1 MKKLVLTLLI
11 GVTTLTAFSQVPSY
25 VPTNGLV
32 GYWPFNG
39 NANDESGNGNNGK
52 LLNFDGTNFIT
63 ITDFNSALESDR
75 FGKKSSSL
83 LTKNYASNVK
93 LPITN
98 NLFKSN
104 FTFSIWSKI
113 DSIKSEY
120 PSIVESETNNFT
132 IQYTNFNNELKIG
145 SYMTVNNISPFGEV
159 ISPITYKNWNL
170 ITVVNENFVN
180 KFYINGKL
188 VYTAKNSNE
197 NQGQS
202 ISNFIRVGNG
212 IQLPQCSFY
221 GMTDD
226 ISIYNRAL
234 TQQEI
239 TALYQGCSIPP
250 ASITPQSTTT
260 FCQGGSVILNAS
272 AGSGYTYEWYKNG
285 TIINGSTTSSYTA
298 NQSGS
303 YTVKV
308 INGSC
313 NATSSA
319 TTVTVNPNPTATITP
334 QGIITICQNGFVA
347 LNAST
352 GTGYTYEWYKDDN
365 IINGSTTSYYKP
377 NQSGSYTV
385 KVING
390 SCNATSS
397 ATTVTVNPNPTAAIN
412 AAGVSTFC
420 QGGSVVLNAST
431 GSGYTYEW
439 YKNGNIINGS
449 ITSAYIANQS
459 GSYTVKVINGSCNAT
474 SSATT
479 VTVNP
484 NPTVSLSLANFIHIK
499 ASPVTLA
506 GSPSGGTYSG
516 AGVVGST
523 FSSTNAGL
531 GKKTITYNYTSG
543 AGCSVSAT
551 AITTVYDTTA
561 CSTFDTLF
569 INIAVAGLTAP
580 NNLGTLKIWQN
591 PANDRITIDNG
602 NYGILSG
609 YSVKIETVLGQEV
622 FKSAI
627 NQQQFSV
634 DLSTWNGKGIYLVH
648 ILDNQNNIIET
659 KKIVLQ

>member
-25 VPTNGLV
+25 VPTSGLV

-39 NANDESGNGNNGK
+39 NANDESGNGNNGTVNGATLTSDRNGKANTAYDFSLTSSNITTNVKGAIGQKPRTISLWFYYDIPNTSNDQWVMFGYGGATQFTQFVATVWPNDKPCIDIGASYVTYNQNIIGNWHNYTLVYDSIYGSTVKNIKAFIDGK
-52 LLNFDGTNFIT
+52 LL
-63 ITDFNSALESDR
+63 TDINLQTSYFNIATENSNSFPFR
-75 FGKKSSSL
+75 FGTPNAL
-83 LTKNYASNVK
+83 QT
-93 LPITN
+93 
-98 NLFKSN
+98 FKG
-104 FTFSIWSKI
+104 KI
-113 DSIKSEY
+113 D
-120 PSIVESETNNFT
+120 
-132 IQYTNFNNELKIG
+132 
-145 SYMTVNNISPFGEV
+145 
-159 ISPITYKNWNL
+159 
-170 ITVVNENFVN
+170 
-180 KFYINGKL
+180 
-188 VYTAKNSNE
+188 
-197 NQGQS
+197 
-202 ISNFIRVGNG
+202 
-212 IQLPQCSFY
+212 
-221 GMTDD
+221 D
-226 ISIYNRAL
+226 IAYWNRAL

-239 TALYQGCSIPP
+239 TALYNSCSNPTATIIPQGTTTFCQNGSVVLNASTGSGYTYEWYKDGNIVNGSIGSSYTANQSGSYTVKVINGTCNATSSSTTVTVNPNP
-250 ASITPQSTTT
+250 TVVITPQSTTT
-260 FCQGGSVILNAS
+260 FCQGSSVILNAS
-272 AGSGYTYEWYKNG
+272 TGSGYTYEWYKDGN
-285 TIINGSTTSSYTA
+285 IVNGSITSSYTA

-308 INGSC
+308 ING
-313 NATSSA
+313 A
-319 TTVTVNPNPTATITP
+319 
-334 QGIITICQNGFVA
+334 
-347 LNAST
+347 
-352 GTGYTYEWYKDDN
+352 
-365 IINGSTTSYYKP
+365 
-377 NQSGSYTV
+377 
-385 KVING
+385 
-390 SCNATSS
+390 CNATSS

-412 AAGVSTFC
+412 TVGVSTFC

-449 ITSAYIANQS
+449 ITSAYTANQS

-474 SSATT
+474 SSATA

-516 AGVVGST
+516 VGVVGST

-531 GKKTITYNYTSG
+531 GKKTITYNYTTG
-543 AGCSVSAT
+543 AGCSGSAT

-580 NNLGTLKIWQN
+580 NNLGTLKIWPN
-591 PANDRITIDNG
+591 PANDHITIDNG

-634 DLSTWNGKGIYLVH
+634 DLTTWNGKGVYLVH
-648 ILDNQNNIIET
+648 VLDNQNNIIET